1 MPINLLLRHHQMHNM
16 FATSNGYVERHMQRQ
31 MQDKNKRVMFLRK
44 QRQLQLTRD
53 KQKREKQNR
62 EKQNRVKYTQNSIQM
77 NLGIRD
83 ASKPNTKKEI
93 HRQICLSNLP
103 FLRNIKINN
112 FGDKSGVKETVLIE
126 FRPLPHLEFLLR
138 NTIIKLNDWN
148 HTFVCGTKN
157 YEMVKKMCETIHKD
171 TESKIKIIKLDID
184 NLVPKK
190 YSDLLMTKDFWNRF
204 VGEKILIYQEDT
216 MLFHGNISPFLK
228 YDYIGAPW
236 KIPSGLNKNGV
247 GNGGFSLRSK
257 SIMIE
262 CIDKIKPFKSGYIPE
277 DVYFSKSMIDNNLGT
292 VAPHGIANTFSQ
304 ETLSS
309 ANPLGGHCFWLADN
323 RIDNNYY
330 MNAYR

>member
-1 MPINLLLRHHQMHNM
+1 MNKFFMFFILIAIISIILIITTLINPPP
-16 FATSNGYVERHMQRQ
+16 GPP
-31 MQDKNKRVMFLRK
+31 
-44 QRQLQLTRD
+44 LTR
-53 KQKREKQNR
+53 E
-62 EKQNRVKYTQNSIQM
+62 KYTTNSIQM
-77 NLGIRD
+77 NLGIHD
-83 ASKPNTKKEI
+83 VSNPNTNHEI

-157 YEMVKKMCETIHKD
+157 YEMVMKMCEAIHKD
-171 TESKIKIIKLDID
+171 TQSKIKIIKLDID
-184 NLVPKK
+184 NLVPRK
-190 YSDLLMTKDFWNRF
+190 YSDMLMTKDFWNRF
-204 VGEKILIYQEDT
+204 VGEKLLIYQEDT
-216 MLFHGNISPFLK
+216 MLFHGNITPFLK

-236 KIPSGLNKNGV
+236 PITRGVRKYGV

-257 SIMIE
+257 SIMVE
-262 CIDKIKPFKSGYIPE
+262 CIEKIKPFKSGYIPE
-277 DVYFSKSMIDNNLGT
+277 DVYFSVSMIDNKLGT
-292 VAPHGIANTFSQ
+292 VAPRGIANTFSQ
-304 ETLSS
+304 EWLSS
-309 ANPLGGHCFWLADN
+309 DTPLGGHQFWLADN